1 VNLSH
6 ALFALETN
14 RKSARSSWRARR

>member
-14 RKSARSSWRARR
+14 RKSARSSWRARP

>member
-6 ALFALETN
+6 ALFAPETN
-14 RKSARSSWRARR
+14 RKSARSSWRARP